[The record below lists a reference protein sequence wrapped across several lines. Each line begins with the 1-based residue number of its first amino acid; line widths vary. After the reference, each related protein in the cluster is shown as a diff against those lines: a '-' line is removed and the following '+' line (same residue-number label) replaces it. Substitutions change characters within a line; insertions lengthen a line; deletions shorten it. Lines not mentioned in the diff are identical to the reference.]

1 MNYND
6 YHRINL
12 KNIINKIKDVKM
24 DTSTA
29 GASGLKVEHQ
39 DDSVDDDSVF
49 ESGSNHADQCPPPV
63 PVPSTTT
70 SGPVNVAVPTSAST
84 TNAAAAGPAGPT
96 QLPPQSIQTVHAA
109 AAAAAQQHRLVNPS
123 ILLPQTAD
131 PGTLEFNCNNTTVTI
146 S

>member
-1 MNYND
+1 
-6 YHRINL
+6 
-12 KNIINKIKDVKM
+12 M

-63 PVPSTTT
+63 PVPPSTT

-84 TNAAAAGPAGPT
+84 NHNAAAAAGPAGPT
-96 QLPPQSIQTVHAA
+96 HLPPQSIQTVHAA

-131 PGTLEFNCNNTTVTI
+131 PGTLEFNCNSTTVII